1 MLSVEARGL
10 TVRYGDYVALEDVSI
25 EIEHPS
31 LVVIMGPNGAGK
43 STFLKAVLGLI
54 PYEGTVNVFDE
65 NPKDARRRV
74 GYLPQREYIN
84 LNVPLKVRDV
94 LLLSLTS
101 RKVAVSRE
109 DVARAKETLSM
120 VGMENFWDS
129 RFDSLSG
136 GQQQRVLFAR
146 ALVNDPDM
154 LILDEPFS
162 ATDVKTRIS
171 LINLLHRIKR
181 DKTILIVLHDINPM
195 VECTDRVMLLN
206 RRLLAYGPV
215 VEVITEE
222 NLEKLYGTRIPV
234 VRQGPVCYVLGGDRH
249 A

>member
-1 MLSVEARGL
+1 MLSVEAKGL
-10 TVRYGDYVALEDVSI
+10 TVRYGDYLALENVSV

-54 PYEGTVNVFDE
+54 PYEGTVKVFGE
-65 NPKDARRRV
+65 NPRDARGRI

-109 DVARAKETLSM
+109 DVARAKEALSM
-120 VGMENFWDS
+120 VGMENFWNS

-146 ALVNDPDM
+146 ALVNDPEM

-162 ATDVKTRIS
+162 ATDVKTKIS

-215 VEVITEE
+215 ADVITEE

-234 VRQGPVCYVLGGDRH
+234 VRHGPVCYVLGGDRH